1 MNTKII
7 LSDKRQAEK
16 VSTAKFYLNRAVEN
30 ENQSTVTER
39 KEVAAWEEAWKRQ
52 L

>member
-1 MNTKII
+1 M
-7 LSDKRQAEK
+7 SDKRQAEK

-39 KEVAAWEEAWKRQ
+39 KEVAAWEEAWERLQ
-52 L
+52 